1 MIKTPE
7 EIELLAESGR
17 LLAQV
22 FELLDRTPLAGK
34 STLYI
39 NDLVERF
46 IVDDLAARPASKG
59 QYGYGFVLNASV
71 NTVVCHGVP
80 KAEEVLRDG
89 DIVNF
94 DITLEKNGYI
104 ADSSKTYS
112 VGTLHAAAKR
122 LVDTTYDALWK
133 GIRTVR
139 PGARLGDIGWA
150 IERHAKRSGYSVVH
164 EYCGHGIGR
173 EMHEEPQ
180 VLHFGKPGTGL
191 TLREG
196 MVFTIEPMLNRGR
209 RSVRT
214 EADGWTVVTADGS
227 LSAQFEHTVAV
238 TASGVRVLTLRADEA
253 AMVA

>member
-112 VGTLHAAAKR
+112 VGDLHAAAKR

-133 GIRTVR
+133 GIRTVK
-139 PGARLGDIGWA
+139 PGARLGGYRLGDRTPRET
-150 IERHAKRSGYSVVH
+150 ER
-164 EYCGHGIGR
+164 
-173 EMHEEPQ
+173 
-180 VLHFGKPGTGL
+180 LF
-191 TLREG
+191 
-196 MVFTIEPMLNRGR
+196 R
-209 RSVRT
+209 R
-214 EADGWTVVTADGS
+214 A
-227 LSAQFEHTVAV
+227 
-238 TASGVRVLTLRADEA
+238 
-253 AMVA
+253 